1 MVQYG
6 FRWYRWIAMLIIK
19 RRPLF
24 LVSQTLF
31 FSTGQLTSCVFYLS
45 HSKPILPCHFW
56 TSRFS
61 HFSKHCPTLHFHS
74 LISFLHLTK
83 HCIAQET
90 FSSQGAQGFTFM
102 LTKVGC
108 DEPGGQTIAVL
119 LQLGNKNTNYNI
131 LNPTGC
137 QDHPETK
144 TYHIQLEWINRLKPF
159 EDLTNL
165 INLI

>member
-31 FSTGQLTSCVFYLS
+31 FFYWTTYLMCF
-45 HSKPILPCHFW
+45 LPVSFKAH
-56 TSRFS
+56 
-61 HFSKHCPTLHFHS
+61 PTLPFLDFKVQS
-74 LISFLHLTK
+74 FFQTLSYIAFSFFDLIPSFNKALHRSGNVFFPRSTR
-83 HCIAQET
+83 
-90 FSSQGAQGFTFM
+90 FTFM

-131 LNPTGC
+131 LNPLVA
-137 QDHPETK
+137 K
-144 TYHIQLEWINRLKPF
+144 IIQKQKP
-159 EDLTNL
+159 TISNW
-165 INLI
+165 NG

>member
-6 FRWYRWIAMLIIK
+6 FRWYRWIAMLIMK

-61 HFSKHCPTLHFHS
+61 HFSKHCPTLQYHS

-90 FSSQGAQGFTFM
+90 FSSQGAQGLHSCLPRLAAM
-102 LTKVGC
+102 NRV
-108 DEPGGQTIAVL
+108 AVL

-131 LNPTGC
+131 LNPLVA
-137 QDHPETK
+137 K
-144 TYHIQLEWINRLKPF
+144 IIQKQKP
-159 EDLTNL
+159 TISNW
-165 INLI
+165 NG